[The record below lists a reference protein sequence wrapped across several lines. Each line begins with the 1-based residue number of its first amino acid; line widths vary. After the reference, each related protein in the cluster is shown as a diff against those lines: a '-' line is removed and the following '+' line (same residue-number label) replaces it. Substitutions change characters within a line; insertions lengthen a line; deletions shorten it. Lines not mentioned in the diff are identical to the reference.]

1 MKFHKRGVIS
11 IALKFYFNLKNVY
24 RTYTDFVV
32 HILHHTGQ
40 TQSWRKL
47 S

>member
-1 MKFHKRGVIS
+1 MKFHKTWCNFDSVKI
-11 IALKFYFNLKNVY
+11 YFNLKNVY

-40 TQSWRKL
+40 TQS
-47 S
+47 